1 MGLRSCKEVQ
11 TLRFY
16 QRFTIFSIRLT
27 SPKIGQYTQLMEKFL
42 IPIRQFLDHL
52 AQMWDQSCILWY
64 WTAQI
69 EPNVKL
75 KNKKTTERKPT
86 CRPVIREDS
95 LLGDKRD
102 LWKRQILS
110 TEWKIEEVMD
120 G

>member
-52 AQMWDQSCILWY
+52 AQCETNL
-64 WTAQI
+64 
-69 EPNVKL
+69 VC
-75 KNKKTTERKPT
+75 TELHKSNQT
-86 CRPVIREDS
+86 
-95 LLGDKRD
+95 LN
-102 LWKRQILS
+102 
-110 TEWKIEEVMD
+110 
-120 G
+120 